1 MTTNFDQIVDRS
13 GTGAIK
19 YVRRK
24 ALFGREDVMPL
35 WVADM
40 EFRSPEPV
48 IEALHQRSNHGV
60 FGYTL
65 PGDEY
70 FDAIKDWQESHH
82 NWKIDREWLSFVPGV
97 VPTIGLA
104 LEIFSEPDDNIL
116 VHAPVYTPFFDVP
129 HNLDRKVVFSNLKLE
144 DGKYRM
150 DPDDLRA
157 KMKENIKVFILSNPH
172 NPGGRVW
179 SEYEL
184 KELASIAAE
193 NNALVISDE
202 IHADLVLNDYRHVP
216 FATVSDEAAMN
227 SITLISPTKTFNIA
241 GLSAATAI
249 VPNSE
254 IREKLNH
261 RMHALH
267 LFRGNIM
274 AYEAARAAYTNG
286 ESWRK
291 ELISYLEENHRI
303 VHAFFKENLPEI
315 IPMEAEASFLVWL
328 NFSQTGL
335 PPEEVRER
343 LICEAGLGL
352 SPGKA
357 FGPGGEYFQRMN
369 IGIPRQ
375 LLLHALE
382 KIKHAFTS
390 LEVK

>member
-1 MTTNFDQIVDRS
+1 MFS
-13 GTGAIK
+13 AI
-19 YVRRK
+19 
-24 ALFGREDVMPL
+24 
-35 WVADM
+35 
-40 EFRSPEPV
+40 
-48 IEALHQRSNHGV
+48 
-60 FGYTL
+60 L

-150 DPDDLRA
+150 DLDDLRA

-184 KELASIAAE
+184 KELASIATE
-193 NNALVISDE
+193 NNVLVISDE

>member
-1 MTTNFDQIVDRS
+1 MTTNFDQIVDRT

-19 YVRRK
+19 YIRRK
-24 ALFGREDVMPL
+24 ALFGREDVIPL

-65 PGDEY
+65 PGDDY
-70 FDAIKDWQESHH
+70 FETIQKWQSTHH
-82 NWKIDREWLSFVPGV
+82 NWEINREWMSFVPDV

-104 LEIFSEPDDNIL
+104 LEIFSRPGENIL

-129 HNLDRKVVFSNLKLE
+129 QQLDRKVLFSRLKTE
-144 DGKYRM
+144 NGKYRM
-150 DPDDLRA
+150 DLKNLRE
-157 KMKENIKVFILSNPH
+157 KMQEDINVFILSNPH

-179 SEYEL
+179 SKDEL
-184 KELASIAAE
+184 TELAYIAAE
-193 NNALVISDE
+193 NDVLVISDE
-202 IHADLVLNDYRHVP
+202 IHADLVLKDYRHIP
-216 FATVSDEAAMN
+216 FATVSEEAAMN

-249 VPNSE
+249 IPNKE

-274 AYEAARAAYTNG
+274 SYEAAQAAYQYG

-328 NFSQTGL
+328 DFSQTGL
-335 PPEEVRER
+335 PPEEIRER

-352 SPGKA
+352 SPGEA
-357 FGPGGEYFQRMN
+357 FGPGGAYYQRMN
-369 IGIPRQ
+369 IGLHRE
-375 LLLHALE
+375 LLLLALE
-382 KIKHAFTS
+382 KIQHTFISTK
-390 LEVK
+390 LK